1 MVVENIHSCPDFLL
15 PAPFKHTVFL
25 TTAMADLP
33 AQNKMSKNMSWSS
46 ALSCAHCTL
55 NGQMGYR
62 QPVPYG
68 KLCHGHLKYMQAM
81 PSCKQSIAMLA
92 FCSCTVLTCLCRCL
106 GLQFE
111 RAAHADTG

>member
-1 MVVENIHSCPDFLL
+1 
-15 PAPFKHTVFL
+15 
-25 TTAMADLP
+25 
-33 AQNKMSKNMSWSS
+33 MSWSS

-55 NGQMGYR
+55 NGQWLLGAMRFMGYR

-92 FCSCTVLTCLCRCL
+92 FCSSTVLTCLCRCL
-106 GLQFE
+106 GLKFE
-111 RAAHADTG
+111 RAAHTDTG